1 MELEKFE
8 MSLEPSVDGIQVP
21 REGTLCIYTKFS
33 SLKHHIG
40 IPQEKWSFAV
50 SARSGSATSM

>member
-8 MSLEPSVDGIQVP
+8 MSLEARVDGIQFP
-21 REGTLCIYTKFS
+21 REDTPCIHTKFS

>member
-1 MELEKFE
+1 MEFEKFE
-8 MSLEPSVDGIQVP
+8 MSLESRVDGIQFP
-21 REGTLCIYTKFS
+21 REDTPCIHTKFS

-50 SARSGSATSM
+50 SARSATSM